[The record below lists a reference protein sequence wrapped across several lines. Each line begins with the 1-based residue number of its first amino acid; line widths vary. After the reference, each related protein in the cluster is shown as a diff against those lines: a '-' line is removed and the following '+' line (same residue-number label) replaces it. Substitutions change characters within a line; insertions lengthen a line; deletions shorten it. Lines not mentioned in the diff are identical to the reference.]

1 MVKGFYK
8 KKDKMMIRKRIE
20 DNISGRNRTLGF
32 TMLEMMIIVV
42 IIGIA
47 AAMAAPTFFAGIPK
61 LKARTEARN
70 VLNLVRL
77 ARSSSISNG
86 AQYGVYVDIANR
98 QYLFFKDILN
108 PANMIYEPGDSI
120 ISGPEPI
127 PVDVAVL
134 SSSFAGNSVVFLP
147 TGRASQSGNFTFDIS
162 GGGALYTVSVLAS
175 TGRSKLQ

>member
-1 MVKGFYK
+1 MT
-8 KKDKMMIRKRIE
+8 RKRIE
-20 DNISGRNRTLGF
+20 DKILGRNKTLGF

-47 AAMAAPTFFAGIPK
+47 AAMAAPTFFAGVPR

-70 VLNLVRL
+70 VLSLLRL
-77 ARSSSISNG
+77 ARSNAISNG
-86 AQYGVYVDIANR
+86 SQYGVFVDIANR
-98 QYLFFKDILN
+98 QYLFFKDIAN
-108 PANMIYEPGDSI
+108 PGSMIYEPADSI
-120 ISGPEPI
+120 ISGPESI

-147 TGRASQSGNFTFDIS
+147 TGGASQSGNFTFDIS